1 MRHYMVDPDNGER
14 LLKIPPDIVAAIKA
28 EAYSEGR
35 AMTDLERLTE
45 TLDALNVAYE
55 KTASAST
62 AGINII
68 LGSQDDEG
76 TVPNTGYANFV
87 WIFTFDAAGKMKE
100 VGGYE

>member
-1 MRHYMVDPDNGER
+1 
-14 LLKIPPDIVAAIKA
+14 
-28 EAYSEGR
+28 
-35 AMTDLERLTE
+35 MTDLERLTE
-45 TLDALNVAYE
+45 TLDALNVSYK

-68 LGSQDDEG
+68 LGTQDDER

-87 WIFTFDAAGKMKE
+87 WIFTFDLEGKIKE